1 MSLRRLRSGELVA
14 IVGAAVLVV
23 ASSTQPGG
31 WASFGWLGL
40 TAVLVA
46 IVVVG
51 AMLAATVAGRDAVA
65 IVLAVVAVP
74 LVFLAV
80 VAVLVRL
87 VGDAGWGSGAALIGA
102 LAMLGG
108 VWRALADERTDT
120 AVARAQTE
128 EALSVRGEP
137 RDVPPRGGGPS

>member
-1 MSLRRLRSGELVA
+1 MRLTRPGPWAATCTAGTLTCPRHARRDPRVTMSLRRLRSGELVA
-14 IVGAAVLVV
+14 IVGAALLVV

-108 VWRALADERTDT
+108 V
-120 AVARAQTE
+120 
-128 EALSVRGEP
+128 
-137 RDVPPRGGGPS
+137 